1 MLPIAVIAVV
11 VVILGSFFMWGQRGG
26 RAFDSANCPED
37 EEYAAQLAVVLDP
50 SDTLNAVQELSARD
64 RLLGIVEDPVVV
76 PTTAEMRLFTVR
88 QAGRGDTTAVFRVC
102 KPTHPDSVGRATGN
116 PRIARDRFEGEFV
129 NPLRDTLSVLLDYS
143 AQLVSPIAE
152 AVQVAVV
159 NAFRPRDATM
169 PRHLVIVSDMLQNSG
184 IESFYDDGPID
195 FRELARNPDYGT
207 LRVDLSGVSV
217 TVLQLARG
225 GEAGRMQRRGLDAD
239 RLTAVQRFWEEY
251 FVDQG
256 VGRSRIRWIMVEG

>member
-1 MLPIAVIAVV
+1 MAVIAA
-11 VVILGSFFMWGQRGG
+11 VVIILVGFFVWGQRGG
-26 RAFDSANCPED
+26 RTFDSANCPED
-37 EEYAAQLAVVLDP
+37 EEYAVQVAVVLDP
-50 SDTLNAVQELSARD
+50 SDTLSAVQEISARD
-64 RLLGIVEDPVVV
+64 RLMGIIEDTVTV
-76 PTTAEMRLFTVR
+76 PTTGELRLFTVR

-102 KPTHPDSVGRATGN
+102 KPTHPDRVGTVTGN
-116 PRIARDRFEGEFV
+116 RRIATERFEREFV
-129 NPLRDTLSVLLDYS
+129 NPLRDTLSMLLNHS

-195 FRELARNPDYGT
+195 FRDLARNPDYGT
-207 LRVDLSGVSV
+207 LRVDLSGVTV

-225 GEAGRMQRRGLDAD
+225 GEAGRMQRQGLDAG
-239 RLTAVQRFWEEY
+239 RVTAVQRFWEDY

-256 VGRSRIRWIMVEG
+256 VGLTRIRWVMVEG